1 MRPSFSLSPWRGRPW
16 LAWLLA
22 AGVLLLAPW
31 LWSGSLA
38 QTLLT
43 QIAIVAIACLSYNVL
58 LGQGG
63 MLSFGHA
70 VYSGIGSCLTIHAL
84 RALAA
89 DELMLPVSLLPLV
102 GGLGGLLVAL
112 PLGYVSTR
120 RAGTPFAMITLGVG
134 ELVAAAALMFPPLF
148 GGEAGIS
155 ANRVVGGAVLGVSF
169 GPQIEVYYLCAA
181 YALVSAALLHA
192 FTGTPLGRLLNAVRD
207 NPERAAFIGYDPHWV
222 RYLATLVSG
231 FFAGVAGGLAA
242 LHLEIVTPEV
252 VGAAHSASY
261 LLFTFLGGAGHFL
274 GPVLGAVLLVLSST
288 LLSAWTGAWLLYL
301 GLFFLLM
308 VMYAPEG
315 IAGWLA
321 GEWRRLRART
331 VWLPVYACFLGAAL
345 LALAGVVLLVEL
357 GYRLRLDAG
366 SGAELIFLG
375 LSLNAGQSA
384 SWLAALGTAVAGIVL
399 MRLARRQWLGPD
411 DDKSASARGGE

>member
-1 MRPSFSLSPWRGRPW
+1 MRPSFSLFAWRGRPW

-22 AGVLLLAPW
+22 AIMLLLAPW

-43 QIAIVAIACLSYNVL
+43 QIAIAAIACLSYNVL

-89 DELMLPVSLLPLV
+89 EQLVLPVSLLPLV

-148 GGEAGIS
+148 GGEAGIA
-155 ANRVVGGAVLGVSF
+155 ANRVVGAPVLGVSF

-181 YALVSAALLHA
+181 YALASAALLHA

-252 VGAAHSASY
+252 VGAARSASY

-274 GPVLGAVLLVLSST
+274 GPVLGAVLQVLSSV

-308 VMYAPEG
+308 VMQAPDG
-315 IAGWLA
+315 LFGLLA
-321 GEWRRLRART
+321 GEWRRLRARPAR
-331 VWLPVYACFLGAAL
+331 LPAYACLLAAAG
-345 LALAGVVLLVEL
+345 LALAGVVVLIEL

-366 SGAELIFLG
+366 SGDELVFLG
-375 LSLNAGQSA
+375 LRLHAAQPAG
-384 SWLAALGTAVAGIVL
+384 WLAALGAAAAGIVL
-399 MRLARRQWLGPD
+399 TRLARRWWLSPD
-411 DDKSASARGGE
+411 DEPALPGGSE